1 MAEFESFMNGIQDKM
16 RKKEEAR
23 QARRKAGGDPNAVY
37 PDSDAYSS
45 DASSGDDTYKPK
57 KNKAKKKKKT

>member
-1 MAEFESFMNGIQDKM
+1 MNGIQDKM

-23 QARRKAGGDPNAVY
+23 QARRKAGGDPNGAQF
-37 PDSDAYSS
+37 DSDAYSS

-57 KNKAKKKKKT
+57 KQKTKKKKKTQ